1 MQQAIVD
8 FDDGGSR
15 AQAKEFNGLNAR
27 NGLEVTARKK
37 EKEKKVGI
45 FVLQFKGTEFCQQYK
60 WLGNELSS
68 KSSRKENRW
77 TYLLILVWQGS
88 LNFWPNRI
96 VK

>member
-37 EKEKKVGI
+37 EKEKKS
-45 FVLQFKGTEFCQQYK
+45 
-60 WLGNELSS
+60 GNLCP
-68 KSSRKENRW
+68 
-77 TYLLILVWQGS
+77 TI
-88 LNFWPNRI
+88 
-96 VK
+96 

>member
-45 FVLQFKGTEFCQQYK
+45 FALQFKGTEFCQQYK
-60 WLGNELSS
+60 
-68 KSSRKENRW
+68 
-77 TYLLILVWQGS
+77 
-88 LNFWPNRI
+88 
-96 VK
+96 